1 MLILEPIEIFLTVMF
16 LNSHELKNDILSS
29 WKWKMAMDS
38 KILLDSPNVSFI
50 FSLDNVTDNVTLQNK
65 SKILQE
71 NLWYFELSYFLSPW
85 DFLMTLD
92 ITA

>member
-1 MLILEPIEIFLTVMF
+1 
-16 LNSHELKNDILSS
+16 
-29 WKWKMAMDS
+29 MAMDS

-65 SKILQE
+65 NKIQQE
-71 NLWYFELSYFLSPW
+71 NLWYFELSYFLSSW